1 MKAIINFKLMK
12 LNRIELKLLLLL
24 GLVATFTNAQEL
36 TLKQAYDVMLSN
48 NGEAKASGFEVK
60 AMEEEHKATK
70 GLRLPTVGVSGTY
83 FHLDED
89 IAVDLNSQRNMIGGL
104 LSISDP
110 AAVLGDWNLTL
121 QEKNLGFA
129 TADVAMPIFAGGKI
143 NAANKASEIKLDL
156 SEIHHKIKEDELTIN
171 LINYFFKLKLAKEAV
186 QLRQEVY
193 DVILLHNNQ
202 ATKFFENGMIPE
214 VETLNAKVA
223 LSNANRELLAA
234 KKDVALATTVIQNLI
249 GINTIE
255 SFSSKFNEPTIVKP
269 LKEFQDEMITEN
281 MLLKT
286 IEKNH
291 ELAEVG
297 VKAEKSDYFPKVGVF
312 GKYVLWSDNI
322 PLVDDTKWFVGVG
335 VDWELFNGFQR
346 EHKIK
351 ASKYKIAQ
359 VEEIDKQARL
369 NVTTYTEK
377 LYSTMQKELEQY
389 ESLNADEILAE
400 KLKFMRTRAFEEGTG
415 TSLEVVDAN
424 LKLSEIQLH
433 KIKALY
439 MYNITYGELMV
450 LTGKTASFLNQN

>member
-1 MKAIINFKLMK
+1 MKSIINFKLMK
-12 LNRIELKLLLLL
+12 LSRIELKLLLLL

-36 TLKQAYDVMLSN
+36 TLKQAYDVMLSK
-48 NGEAKASGFEVK
+48 NGEAKASSFEVK
-60 AMEEEHKATK
+60 AMEEEQKATK
-70 GLRLPTVGVSGTY
+70 GLRLPKVGVSGTY
-83 FHLDED
+83 LHLDED
-89 IAVDLNSQRNMIGGL
+89 IAVDLNNQRNMIGGL
-104 LSISDP
+104 LSIPNP

-129 TADVAMPIFAGGKI
+129 TADVSMPIFAGGKI

-156 SEIHHKIKEDELTIN
+156 SEIHHQIKEDELTIN
-171 LINYFFKLKLAKEAV
+171 LITYFFKLKLAKEAV
-186 QLRQEVY
+186 QLRQVVY
-193 DVILLHNNQ
+193 DVILLHNTQ
-202 ATKFFENGMIPE
+202 ATKFFENGLIPE

-234 KKDVALATTVIQNLI
+234 KKDVSLATTAVQNLI
-249 GINTIE
+249 GLTAIE
-255 SFSSKFNEPTIVKP
+255 GFSNKFNEPTIVKP
-269 LKEFQDEMITEN
+269 LKEFQNDMLTEN
-281 MLLKT
+281 QQLKT

-297 VKAEKSDYFPKVGVF
+297 VKVENSDYFPKVGVF
-312 GKYVLWSDNI
+312 GKYVLWKDNL
-322 PLVDDTKWFVGVG
+322 PLVDTKWFVGVG
-335 VDWELFNGFQR
+335 VEWELFNGFQR

-369 NVTTYTEK
+369 NLTTYTEK
-377 LYSTMQKELEQY
+377 LYNTMEKELEQY
-389 ESLNADEILAE
+389 ESLNADEIFAE

-415 TSLEVVDAN
+415 TSLEVVDAT

-439 MYNITYGELMV
+439 EYTIAYGELMV
-450 LTGKTASFLNQN
+450 LTGKTTTFLNQN

>member
-1 MKAIINFKLMK
+1 MKAIINLKLTK
-12 LNRIELKLLLLL
+12 LSKIELKLLLLL

-36 TLKQAYDVMLSN
+36 TLKQAYNEMLSK
-48 NGEAKASGFEVK
+48 NGEAKASSFEVK

-70 GLRLPTVGVSGTY
+70 GLRLPKVGVSGTY
-83 FHLDED
+83 LHLDED
-89 IAVDLNSQRNMIGGL
+89 IAVDLNNQRNMIGGL
-104 LSISDP
+104 LSIPDP

-129 TADVAMPIFAGGKI
+129 TADVSMPIFAGGKI

-156 SEIHHKIKEDELTIN
+156 SEIHHKIKEDALTIN
-171 LINYFFKLKLAKEAV
+171 LINYFFKLKLAKEVV

-193 DVILLHNNQ
+193 DVILLHNTQ
-202 ATKFFENGMIPE
+202 ATKFFENGLIPE

-234 KKDVALATTVIQNLI
+234 KKDVSLATTVVQNLI
-249 GINTIE
+249 GLTAIE
-255 SFSSKFNEPTIVKP
+255 GLSSKFNEPTIVKP
-269 LKEFQDEMITEN
+269 LKEFQDDMLTEN
-281 MLLKT
+281 QQLKT

-297 VKAEKSDYFPKVGVF
+297 VKVENSDYFPKVGVF
-312 GKYVLWSDNI
+312 GKYVLWKDNL
-322 PLVDDTKWFVGVG
+322 PLVDTKWFVGVG
-335 VDWELFNGFQR
+335 VEWELFNGFQR

-369 NVTTYTEK
+369 NLTTYTEK
-377 LYSTMQKELEQY
+377 LYNTMEKELEQY
-389 ESLNADEILAE
+389 ESLNANEIFAE

-415 TSLEVVDAN
+415 TSLEVVDAT

-439 MYNITYGELMV
+439 EYTITYGELMV
-450 LTGKTASFLNQN
+450 LTGKTATFLNQN

>member
-1 MKAIINFKLMK
+1 MKVIINFKLMK
-12 LNRIELKLLLLL
+12 LSRIELKLLLIL
-24 GLVATFTNAQEL
+24 GLGATFTNAQEL
-36 TLKQAYDVMLSN
+36 TLKQAYDVMLSK
-48 NGEAKASGFEVK
+48 NGEAKASSFEVK

-70 GLRLPTVGVSGTY
+70 GLRFPTVGVSGTY
-83 FHLDED
+83 LHLDED

-104 LSISDP
+104 LSIPDP

-129 TADVAMPIFAGGKI
+129 TANVSMPIFAGGKI

-156 SEIHHKIKEDELTIN
+156 SEIHHKVKEDELTIN

-186 QLRQEVY
+186 QLRKEVY

-202 ATKFFENGMIPE
+202 ATKFFENGLIPE

-234 KKDVALATTVIQNLI
+234 KKDVDLATTAVQNLI
-249 GINTIE
+249 GITTIE
-255 SFSSKFNEPTIVKP
+255 GFSSKFNEPTIVKP
-269 LKEFQDEMITEN
+269 LKEFQDDMLNEN
-281 MLLKT
+281 QQLKT

-297 VKAEKSDYFPKVGVF
+297 VKVENSDYFPKVGVM
-312 GKYVLWSDNI
+312 GKYVLWKDNL
-322 PLVDDTKWFVGVG
+322 PLVDTKWFVGVG
-335 VDWELFNGFQR
+335 VEWELFNGFQR
-346 EHKIK
+346 EHKIN
-351 ASKYKIAQ
+351 ASKYKIQQ
-359 VEEIDKQARL
+359 VEEFDKQARL
-369 NVTTYTEK
+369 NLTTYTEK
-377 LYSTMQKELEQY
+377 LYNTMQKELEQY
-389 ESLNADEILAE
+389 ESLNADELFAK

-415 TSLEVVDAN
+415 TSLEVVDAT

-439 MYNITYGELMV
+439 EYNVAYGELMV
-450 LTGKTASFLNQN
+450 LTEKTASFLNQN